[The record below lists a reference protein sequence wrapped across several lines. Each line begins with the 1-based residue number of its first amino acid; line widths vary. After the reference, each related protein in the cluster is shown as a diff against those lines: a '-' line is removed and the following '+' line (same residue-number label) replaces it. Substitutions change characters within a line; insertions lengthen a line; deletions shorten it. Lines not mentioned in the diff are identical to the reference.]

1 MVVIFLDYIMCKQD
15 ENKTKFVGHSKV
27 VLGLRTRKLA
37 LAGLLA
43 GGKHNTL
50 SADLCNGN
58 KTSCYYRMRACGI
71 RIENR
76 LGEPGRDSYSLGA

>member
-1 MVVIFLDYIMCKQD
+1 M
-15 ENKTKFVGHSKV
+15 
-27 VLGLRTRKLA
+27 VLGLSKRNPVP
-37 LAGLLA
+37 AGHLA

-58 KTSCYYRMRACGI
+58 KTTGYYRMRVSGL

-76 LGEPGRDSYSLGA
+76 LGEPGQGK